1 MTYRNGNYESSGLD
15 NWMTPRHII
24 DELEN
29 EFGELFD
36 PCPAYHDGSFDG
48 LEISWPRDKV
58 CFVNPPYSEMKDW
71 VKKCHEEWS
80 KGSEVLLLIPPIFL
94 VSLVFL
100 QGLQRRDHYLI
111 DPAKKWPFF

>member
-36 PCPAYHDGSFDG
+36 PCPAYHDGSFNG

-71 VKKCHEEWS
+71 VKKCHDERVQ
-80 KGSEVLLLIPPIFL
+80 G
-94 VSLVFL
+94 VS
-100 QGLQRRDHYLI
+100 
-111 DPAKKWPFF
+111 